1 MKGGLSSLRWRP
13 GLRRTAAPAITL
25 TRQQCTWLLATAA
38 LSLAPHLTWL
48 PTWIMGFGFVL
59 LGWRALLLWRG
70 SAPPPRLVLLAL
82 VIAAAI
88 GVRTEFDH
96 FFGKDPGV
104 ALLALL
110 LGLKLLEVRVTR
122 DALAAVLLCFFLQ
135 LSLFFEDQSI
145 PVAGLALVATLSGL
159 AAMASLTDANGRAR
173 EQLRTGTLLVVQGVP
188 FMVLLFV
195 LFPRVDGPL
204 WGLPADAFSGR
215 TGLSD
220 TMSPGSISALG
231 ESSEIVF
238 RADFDG
244 PPPRPDQRYWR
255 GPVLTDFDGR
265 TWRPRAFAEGAAPF
279 YAVEGPR
286 LDYTLTLEPHNRRWL
301 LALDVPAAGPDAH
314 LFTSDF
320 QLLARQPV
328 QSRIRVE
335 LTSHP
340 ESSIGLTE
348 NEAVLAAA
356 RRLPPGFNPR
366 TLALADELAAG
377 AQSHEA
383 ILQRVIARLRQSEL
397 IYTLR
402 PPLLG
407 TDGVDEFLFD
417 TRRGFC
423 EHFAGAFTV
432 LMRATG
438 VPARIVTGY
447 QGGEINPIDGNL
459 VVRQSHAHAWSEVWL
474 QGRGWVRVDPTALSA
489 PRRIDD
495 GLAAALPEG
504 EALPIMMHPRMEW
517 LRGLRLRWE
526 AISNAWN
533 QRVLGYNPQRQKELL
548 ARLGLDQESSWVLG
562 GTLAGAGALLF
573 GLLLWW
579 TTRKRRPADPLERVW
594 LRFCTALAR
603 HGIVRQAWEGPHQ
616 FGVRVAAETS
626 LPPAARAAIRA
637 ICEDYAR
644 LRYGPTCSADDLRA
658 LRTRINAIRLP

>member
-1 MKGGLSSLRWRP
+1 MRGLSWPVRQ
-13 GLRRTAAPAITL
+13 RRATPSVTTL
-25 TRQQCTWLLATAA
+25 TRQQCAWLLAAAA
-38 LSLAPHLTWL
+38 LSLAPHVSWL
-48 PTWIMGFGFVL
+48 PAWIMGFGCAL
-59 LGWRALLLWRG
+59 LGWRSLLLWRG

-82 VIAAAI
+82 AIAAAI
-88 GVRTEFDH
+88 GVRAEFDH

-145 PVAGLALVATLSGL
+145 PVAGLTLAATLSGL

-173 EQLRTGTLLVVQGVP
+173 EQLRTGTLLVAQGAP
-188 FMVLLFV
+188 FMVLLFM

-238 RADFDG
+238 RAAFDG

-279 YAVEGPR
+279 YTVDGPR
-286 LDYTLTLEPHNRRWL
+286 LNYTLTLEPHNRRWL
-301 LALDVPAAGPDAH
+301 LALDVPAAGADAR

-335 LTSHP
+335 LASHP
-340 ESSIGLTE
+340 ESLIGLTE
-348 NEAVLAAA
+348 SDAVLTAA
-356 RRLPPGFNPR
+356 RRLPAAFNPR

-377 AQSHEA
+377 AESHEA
-383 ILQRVIARLRQSEL
+383 ILRRVITHLRQSEL

-407 TDGVDEFLFD
+407 SDSVDEFLFD

-432 LMRATG
+432 LMRAAG
-438 VPARIVTGY
+438 VPARVVTGY

-474 QGRGWVRVDPTALSA
+474 EGRGWVRVDPTALSA

-526 AISNAWN
+526 AVSNAWN

-548 ARLGLDQESSWVLG
+548 ARLGLDQGSSWMLG
-562 GTLAGAGALLF
+562 GAIAGTGALLF

-594 LRFCTALAR
+594 MRFCSALAR
-603 HGIVRQAWEGPHQ
+603 HGIARQAWEGPHQ
-616 FGVRVAAETS
+616 FGTRIASEASMPSATRE
-626 LPPAARAAIRA
+626 AIRA
-637 ICEDYAR
+637 VCEDYAR
-644 LRYGPTCSADDLRA
+644 LRYGPKCSADDMRA